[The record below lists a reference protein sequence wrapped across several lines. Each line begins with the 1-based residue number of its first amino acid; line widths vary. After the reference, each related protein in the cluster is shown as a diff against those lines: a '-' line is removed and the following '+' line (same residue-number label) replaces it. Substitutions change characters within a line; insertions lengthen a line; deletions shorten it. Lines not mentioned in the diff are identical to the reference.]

1 MVTKIRIGNM
11 SRKRIALSVSPEMDT
26 VLDRISELTEQPK
39 TKLIVEMLEQYMP
52 VLEQTLEALEQIKA
66 NKDNALNIDKNFAHE
81 MLLDGNQKLGQIAA
95 EVKNIK

>member
-52 VLEQTLEALEQIKA
+52 VLEQTLDALEQIKS
-66 NKDNALNIDKNFAHE
+66 NKENALNIAKNFAHE

-95 EVKNIK
+95 EVKNLK